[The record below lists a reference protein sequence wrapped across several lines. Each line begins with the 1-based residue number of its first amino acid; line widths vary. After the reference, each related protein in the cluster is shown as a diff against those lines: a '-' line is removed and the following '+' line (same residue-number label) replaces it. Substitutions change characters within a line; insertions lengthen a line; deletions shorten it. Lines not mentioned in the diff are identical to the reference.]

1 MQERTKRFLRAYCDT
16 LTSINDPGAAA
27 AVLPA
32 WQVETL
38 PQWQAV
44 CADLNASLGLQGDT
58 QLLAHIPTT
67 YVGSLA
73 GLVVVAAN
81 PGWNSRRNR
90 LEHEGRRV
98 SVEHNRAF
106 VRDFFWHYP
115 QVTSGTSGWW
125 TRVLRLKGQA
135 RGDAAAMGLPGH
147 ELWRHVHISRW
158 AVGGL
163 DLVPFHSARDG
174 VTPVMM
180 RAESEPAQLLRE
192 VALQT
197 LRMCLRLKPRLLLI
211 ASKSGA
217 ELFAS
222 LKGELGKMQHQPL
235 AAQKSN
241 LWFDAD
247 LYRAA
252 GTRIL
257 VLPRQV
263 FSGRCIAPRGYD
275 LSGVASLLRMARSS

>member
-1 MQERTKRFLRAYCDT
+1 MRQRTKLYLQRYCDK
-16 LTSINDPGAAA
+16 LASINDAVAAD

-44 CADLNASLGLQGDT
+44 CTDLNASLGLEGDT
-58 QLLAHIPTT
+58 ALLPHIPTS

-73 GLVVVAAN
+73 GLVVAAAN
-81 PGWNSRRNR
+81 PGWSARRNR
-90 LEHEGRRV
+90 LEHDGRRI
-98 SVEHNRAF
+98 SVERNRAF

-115 QVTSGTSGWW
+115 HVTGGTSGWW
-125 TRVLRLKGQA
+125 TRVLRLNGQA
-135 RGDAAAMGLPGH
+135 RRDALGMQLRGR
-147 ELWRHVHISRW
+147 ELWRHAHTSRW

-163 DLVPFHSARDG
+163 DLVPFHSVRDG
-174 VTPVMM
+174 ITPLLM
-180 RAESEPAQLLRE
+180 RAETDAAQLLRE
-192 VALQT
+192 VALQS

-217 ELFAS
+217 ELFDS
-222 LKGELGKMQHQPL
+222 LKGGLGTLQHQQFT
-235 AAQKSN
+235 AKRSS

-263 FSGRCIAPRGYD
+263 FSGRCIAPRGSD
-275 LSGVASLLRMARSS
+275 LSGVASLLRTARS